1 MKNDLDKNRIRINQ
15 LLWLSIVSIWIFYMW
30 ILSETPYE
38 IDDWSWGISEG
49 WHALVTGELNGRYLS
64 NLLEVIVS
72 RSPLMKT
79 LFVGT
84 MAMLMPLLATVLCLR
99 FTNVEGAEDHYFDRV
114 TIALPHF
121 LFASLLFLTLPIPLW
136 RQTYGWIAGFSNF
149 GFSGIILLVYQG
161 VLLRALWLARPNSK
175 TVFGGVFLFG
185 AAMQLVLENVTIYV
199 LVVSALIVLE
209 ELVRKRRVDIL
220 L

>member
-72 RSPLMKT
+72 RSPLM
-79 LFVGT
+79 
-84 MAMLMPLLATVLCLR
+84 
-99 FTNVEGAEDHYFDRV
+99 
-114 TIALPHF
+114 
-121 LFASLLFLTLPIPLW
+121 
-136 RQTYGWIAGFSNF
+136 
-149 GFSGIILLVYQG
+149 II
-161 VLLRALWLARPNSK
+161 
-175 TVFGGVFLFG
+175 GVFSRDSPTRTVYSSFLK
-185 AAMQLVLENVTIYV
+185 VL
-199 LVVSALIVLE
+199 
-209 ELVRKRRVDIL
+209 RVITSIG
-220 L
+220 

>member
-99 FTNVEGAEDHYFDRV
+99 FSVCVAAVSYPPDSSVETNLRLDCRF
-114 TIALPHF
+114 F
-121 LFASLLFLTLPIPLW
+121 KLW
-136 RQTYGWIAGFSNF
+136 FFRGRRIGL
-149 GFSGIILLVYQG
+149 SG
-161 VLLRALWLARPNSK
+161 S
-175 TVFGGVFLFG
+175 
-185 AAMQLVLENVTIYV
+185 
-199 LVVSALIVLE
+199 SS
-209 ELVRKRRVDIL
+209 
-220 L
+220 